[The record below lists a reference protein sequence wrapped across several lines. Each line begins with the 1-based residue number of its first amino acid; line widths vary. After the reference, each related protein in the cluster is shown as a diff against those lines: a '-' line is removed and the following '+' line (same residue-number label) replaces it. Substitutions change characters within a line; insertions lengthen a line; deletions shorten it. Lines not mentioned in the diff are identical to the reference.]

1 MSGENSS
8 AGRFGLPG
16 RRRRSLSTVSDDDTR
31 SGLPA
36 RPGSLSRAGERDR
49 LSHPEQWR

>member
-16 RRRRSLSTVSDDDTR
+16 RRRPSRTLSDDTR
-31 SGLPA
+31 TGLTA
-36 RPGSLSRAGERDR
+36 RPGSLSPAGERHR
-49 LSHPEQWR
+49 FSHPGQWR